1 MLHISLKPLS
11 FSLEELCIKLILL
24 SVVEQLNL

>member
-11 FSLEELCIKLILL
+11 FSLEELGIKLILMSL
-24 SVVEQLNL
+24 VKQLNL